1 MLQVK
6 YRKGTM
12 LKLDLGTA
20 GTMLLYEVPY
30 IAVPSLPEAS
40 KVTNLEI
47 NELKDKEE
55 IKVVVKDCYIEDAHF
70 EQIKEP
76 ILKAVQESLTWYE
89 HHKTDD
95 PRMDNL
101 SGVILSRFCDKSDS
115 FSWHII
121 CSEVSSI
128 RELSVITNH

>member
-1 MLQVK
+1 
-6 YRKGTM
+6 M

-47 NELKDKEE
+47 NELRDKEE

-76 ILKAVQESLTWYE
+76 ILKGVPHGPFSLKLE
-89 HHKTDD
+89 
-95 PRMDNL
+95 RE
-101 SGVILSRFCDKSDS
+101 ILRPPAPKKAP
-115 FSWHII
+115 
-121 CSEVSSI
+121 E
-128 RELSVITNH
+128 RRRY